1 MAQQKRN
8 QITKGITPQQVKRI
22 HVLIHDLSIDDDTY
36 REVLIRRYGVTT
48 CKDMIWGQAHDL
60 IIELEKILR
69 GLQRE
74 LAKEQLE
81 NAKQQEDAIPEP
93 VPERFSE
100 LDSRPGK
107 ASAAQLRKIEAMWA
121 EVSIVADPDA
131 RSRALRRF
139 VARISGVDSLRFLD
153 RDMVRKVINA
163 LNAMKRQKEKGG
175 KEAKPKKA
183 R

>member
-8 QITKGITPQQVKRI
+8 QIKKAITPQQVKRI
-22 HVLIHDLSIDDDTY
+22 HILIRDLNINDATY
-36 REVLIRRYGVTT
+36 RKILDIHYGVTT
-48 CKDMIWGQAHDL
+48 CKDMDWGQANHV
-60 IIELEKILR
+60 IIILEKMLR
-69 GLQRE
+69 INQCE
-74 LAKEQLE
+74 SST
-81 NAKQQEDAIPEP
+81 KQQAEPIPEP

-121 EVSIVADPDA
+121 DVSIVADPDA

-163 LNAMKRQKEKGG
+163 LNAMQKTAKIKEKTHGT
-175 KEAKPKKA
+175 
-183 R
+183 